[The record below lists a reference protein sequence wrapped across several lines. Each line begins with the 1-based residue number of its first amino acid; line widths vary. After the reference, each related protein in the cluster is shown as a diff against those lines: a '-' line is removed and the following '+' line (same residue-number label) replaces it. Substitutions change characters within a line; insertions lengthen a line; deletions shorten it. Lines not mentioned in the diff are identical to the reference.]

1 MGLTPYIWGA
11 ASHQSLVPVYTE
23 MQIQSSTP
31 PIDIIMICH
40 GSDGR
45 YGCAADLQLT
55 SSATSCTWLHLHPQ
69 RRPRR
74 CRARTPDHQPIRPC
88 PPFLRALA
96 FAVSP
101 ASLPPPQPLL
111 VEKAIPMLPPCP
123 PPRSTSRPLRRACCC
138 SQSSREPAPIRGRAL
153 AALFW
158 VGVAGAADRSGSS
171 CWRSTSASGCTCRE
185 GGGGDT
191 MAVRSTSCAST
202 SHLIYPSIRRQAAAL
217 GEAIRSAVAEGRS
230 SSLVYFEAKG
240 SDR

>member
-123 PPRSTSRPLRRACCC
+123 PGLCGARAAVLNPHASRHQFVGARSPRSSG
-138 SQSSREPAPIRGRAL
+138 SGSPALLTG
-153 AALFW
+153 
-158 VGVAGAADRSGSS
+158 VGAHAGAQLPRADARAG
-171 CWRSTSASGCTCRE
+171 R
-185 GGGGDT
+185 GGG
-191 MAVRSTSCAST
+191 R
-202 SHLIYPSIRRQAAAL
+202 
-217 GEAIRSAVAEGRS
+217 
-230 SSLVYFEAKG
+230 
-240 SDR
+240 